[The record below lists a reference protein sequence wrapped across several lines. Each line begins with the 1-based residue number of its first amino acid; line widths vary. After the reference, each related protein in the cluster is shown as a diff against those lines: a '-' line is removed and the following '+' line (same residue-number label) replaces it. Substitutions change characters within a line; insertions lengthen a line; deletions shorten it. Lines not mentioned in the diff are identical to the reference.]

1 MPMSRLTKSVAAV
14 AAGVLLL
21 GAAGGTF
28 AQWKESETVDGGTVT
43 AGHLD
48 MTVTPGTWFDTK
60 GTEDTA
66 DDTELDTATF
76 RIVPGDVIEYRAT
89 ITPDLVGDNL
99 EAELS
104 SDLTTATGT
113 LADFVT
119 TTATLDGAP
128 TQTLT
133 PADNGTSFDAV
144 VRVEMPYG
152 EGTVTDPDGGEDT
165 SLDLSSM
172 EIALVQTPNPP
183 TP

>member
-1 MPMSRLTKSVAAV
+1 MPMSRLTTSVAAV

-43 AGHLD
+43 VGHLD
-48 MTVTPGTWFDTK
+48 MEVTPGTWFDTK
-60 GTEDTA
+60 GTPDDTS
-66 DDTELDTATF
+66 DDTELDAASF

-104 SDLTTATGT
+104 SDLSTATGD

-119 TTATLDGAP
+119 TESTLDGAP

-133 PADNGTSFDAV
+133 PADNGTSFDAI

-172 EIALVQTPNPP
+172 EIALVQTPNP
-183 TP
+183 

>member
-1 MPMSRLTKSVAAV
+1 MSMSRTTKSVVAV
-14 AAGVLLL
+14 GAGILLL
-21 GAAGGTF
+21 TAAGGTF
-28 AQWKESETVDGGTVT
+28 AQWSESETLDGGTVT

-48 MTVTPGTWFDTK
+48 MEVTSGTWYDTK
-60 GTEDTA
+60 GTDTTT
-66 DDTELDTATF
+66 DDTELDASTF
-76 RIVPGDVIEYRAT
+76 RIVPGDTIEYRAT

-99 EAELS
+99 EAELE
-104 SDLTTATGT
+104 SDLATATGD

-119 TTATLDGAP
+119 TEATLDGAP

-133 PADNGTSFDAV
+133 PDDSGESFDAV

-172 EIALVQTPNPP
+172 KISLVQSPNP
-183 TP
+183 

>member
-1 MPMSRLTKSVAAV
+1 MGMSRTTKSVVAV
-14 AAGVLLL
+14 GAGILLL
-21 GAAGGTF
+21 TAAGGTF
-28 AQWKESETVDGGTVT
+28 AQWSESETLDGGTVT

-48 MTVTPGTWFDTK
+48 MSVSSGTWYDTQ
-60 GTEDTA
+60 GTEGTG
-66 DDTELDTATF
+66 DDTELDASTF
-76 RIVPGDVIEYRAT
+76 RLVPGDTIEYRAT

-99 EAELS
+99 EAELE
-104 SDLTTATGT
+104 SDLASASGE

-119 TTATLDGAP
+119 TEATLDGAP

-133 PADNGTSFDAV
+133 PENSGESFDAV

-172 EIALVQTPNPP
+172 EISLVQSQNP
-183 TP
+183 